1 MTCKDCKSSRK
12 HNQSIMCITA
22 NGVQIQDQLSFNAK
36 VKWFASLS
44 VVQNKHVLAVI
55 YMLSGG

>member
-1 MTCKDCKSSRK
+1 
-12 HNQSIMCITA
+12 MCITA

-55 YMLSGG
+55 YMLRGG

>member
-1 MTCKDCKSSRK
+1 MTCKDCKSLRK
-12 HNQSIMCITA
+12 HNQSLIC
-22 NGVQIQDQLSFNAK
+22 VQIQDQLSFNAK